1 MKTDDSGAA
10 TLEDPEAAEE
20 AALRESLKAAEE
32 KVKAAKAFAPVFL
45 GGKAGGWLVD
55 GVRLRF
61 FFSEIRPNPWTH
73 RLKT

>member
-45 GGKAGGWLVD
+45 MGAAWGPVD
-55 GVRLRF
+55 
-61 FFSEIRPNPWTH
+61 
-73 RLKT
+73 